1 MLEEIKDS
9 YNYRV
14 VNVSVDEDNKT
25 VYTNKTLVIQLESF
39 LPFLLMEDD
48 ILFYKKN
55 VTETI
60 DPITSLNSIKN
71 TITDKEYD
79 TLNPTL
85 NRFVFINEIISPIT
99 KNKGRLYYDS
109 KYKDIIF
116 IPTLKTLGSHSL
128 IDGSSDYNND
138 KLIEVIGYSLGGACS
153 DTVDRELVDISK
165 KLNNNSIF
173 NLNRT
178 KTNITLKVHSILLD
192 GVHRGNSND
201 KIISKFD
208 FNTDIYYTN
217 PSLTPSV
224 MVELGT
230 VDDLFLTSQ
239 LLPTCTVYQYSLST
253 YRLLYNGTTNTG
265 NNKIYFNIKF

>member
-165 KLNNNSIF
+165 KLNNNSKIF
-173 NLNRT
+173 LKIFLIRILIILWLN
-178 KTNITLKVHSILLD
+178 
-192 GVHRGNSND
+192 
-201 KIISKFD
+201 
-208 FNTDIYYTN
+208 
-217 PSLTPSV
+217 
-224 MVELGT
+224 
-230 VDDLFLTSQ
+230 
-239 LLPTCTVYQYSLST
+239 
-253 YRLLYNGTTNTG
+253 
-265 NNKIYFNIKF
+265 